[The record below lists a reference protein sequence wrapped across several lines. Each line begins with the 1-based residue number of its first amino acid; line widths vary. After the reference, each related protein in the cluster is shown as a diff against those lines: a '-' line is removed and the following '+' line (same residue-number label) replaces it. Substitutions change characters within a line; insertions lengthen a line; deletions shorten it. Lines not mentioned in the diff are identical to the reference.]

1 MGQVAVV
8 ALGAVVAA
16 NYCYSAAV
24 NIEIAPAENT
34 AAVVVESYLV
44 DENLKGDLYYLETQ
58 NYLAYIDCN
67 NYFGASFGFGRRR
80 VSHRY

>member
-16 NYCYSAAV
+16 NYCYSAAG

-34 AAVVVESYLV
+34 AAVGVESYSETQSYLV
-44 DENLKGDLYYLETQ
+44 YENLTD
-58 NYLAYIDCN
+58 D
-67 NYFGASFGFGRRR
+67 
-80 VSHRY
+80 